1 MSVNIQNEAPVNIKN
16 WREYVLSFYG
26 KDGISKNNAGHD
38 VIIAACKIVENRR
51 DIPFDG
57 DTVDR
62 ESVAGIL
69 LQFGYK
75 WHGVKK

>member
-1 MSVNIQNEAPVNIKN
+1 MSVDIQNEAPVNIKD

-26 KDGISKNNAGHD
+26 KGGIYEFNAAHD
-38 VIIAACKIVENRR
+38 VIIAACKIVENRK
-51 DIPFDG
+51 DIAFDG

-69 LQFGYK
+69 SQFGHQ
-75 WHGVKK
+75 WHGGK